1 MGLWF
6 AVLLLVAS
14 SIAQFPFGVH
24 FFYLFRF
31 YLISFSCLLLIS
43 FFLSDD
49 DDCTCNETRYVTAN
63 MVAGK
68 CAKGGGCLNNKCF
81 KTNDQVPGSICFTT
95 RYEENE
101 GRIAKCKND
110 AECRTCF
117 NCASPYTS
125 SGLIADVGKI
135 AVEAGHTVTAT
146 GNTVTNLGTTVAGG
160 AGLGGVVGAVGGT
173 VNELGG
179 AVSGLGGGKSELDGA
194 AGFQGGAA
202 TEQQGGF

>member
-1 MGLWF
+1 
-6 AVLLLVAS
+6 
-14 SIAQFPFGVH
+14 
-24 FFYLFRF
+24 
-31 YLISFSCLLLIS
+31 
-43 FFLSDD
+43 
-49 DDCTCNETRYVTAN
+49 

-125 SGLIADVGKI
+125 GGVFADVGKI
-135 AVEAGHTVTAT
+135 AVEAGHTVTVT
-146 GNTVTNLGTTVAGG
+146 GNTVTNLGTNVAGG
-160 AGLGGVVGAVGGT
+160 AGLGGAGLGGAVGAVGGT

-194 AGFQGGAA
+194 A
-202 TEQQGGF
+202 TEQQGGFQYTVSD